1 MGKSLV
7 SCFFDTQCNYSFN
20 CTYSYYVSQI
30 RIAKLKMTVK
40 ICIEIVKKS
49 FRDAIKPG
57 IDKIMSN
64 TIARITYRTCWK

>member
-1 MGKSLV
+1 M
-7 SCFFDTQCNYSFN
+7 
-20 CTYSYYVSQI
+20 
-30 RIAKLKMTVK
+30 RIAKLKLTVK

-64 TIARITYRTCWK
+64 TIARITYRTCWEIIIDHSNTLEINK